1 MADAFRASLDLG
13 LNTGMLIANPIPEE
27 YSMDPDYINRNIDE
41 AVAECDRMGIH
52 GKQTTP
58 YLLDKIQK
66 LTGGSSLEAN
76 IRLVYN
82 NARLA
87 AQIAKELCS

>member
-1 MADAFRASLDLG
+1 MGLG
-13 LNTGMLIANPIPEE
+13 NGMLVTNPIPEE
-27 YSMDPDYINRNIDE
+27 YSMDPDYINRSIDE
-41 AVAECDRMGIH
+41 AVAECERLGIH

-66 LTGGSSLEAN
+66 ITGGSSLEAN

-82 NARLA
+82 NAQLA